1 MEDDDLVMDDDDL
14 VNLLNS
20 LSDDEPNIDDSDL
33 LSLDISDDNDN
44 LIYGDTGPLKLA
56 VRNEIVDK
64 FLDGPRAKMNA
75 KKKRDRNRDRV
86 GLARSNEED
95 DQRRLRHSQNAE
107 HTAVSRSN
115 EEDDQRRL
123 RQSQDAE
130 HTAVSRTR
138 NLALFEMNSATRAEN
153 RRLLNEDL
161 SLAASVDESPTMPL
175 NFHMSADTMAT
186 SFLKKQFSQV
196 LLPYKKIFFN

>member
-1 MEDDDLVMDDDDL
+1 MFDNFGTQFKMEDDDLVMDDDDL

-95 DQRRLRHSQNAE
+95 DQRRLR
-107 HTAVSRSN
+107 
-115 EEDDQRRL
+115 
-123 RQSQDAE
+123 QSQDAE